1 MSESVENKSK
11 MNVLVKIVLCFMSFL
26 VAGIGGLVFSMTIEY
41 VFIESM
47 MDVHAI
53 FFLVVGFLAAKDV
66 YQRF

>member
-1 MSESVENKSK
+1 MSETAEKKSK

-26 VAGIGGLVFSMTIEY
+26 IAGIGALVFSMTIEY

>member
-1 MSESVENKSK
+1 MSEPVENKSK

-26 VAGIGGLVFSMTIEY
+26 VAGVGALVFSFTIEY

-47 MDVHAI
+47 MDVHAL

>member
-26 VAGIGGLVFSMTIEY
+26 VAGVGALVFSMTIEY

-53 FFLVVGFLAAKDV
+53 FFLVVGILAAKDV
-66 YQRF
+66 NKKF

>member
-1 MSESVENKSK
+1 MNEIVEKKYK
-11 MNVLVKIVLCFMSFL
+11 MNIMVKIVLCFISFL
-26 VAGIGGLVFSMTIEY
+26 VAGVGALVFSFTVEY

>member
-1 MSESVENKSK
+1 MSELLEKKK
-11 MNVLVKIVLCFMSFL
+11 MNTLVKIVLCFISFL
-26 VAGIGGLVFSMTIEY
+26 VAGIGGLVFSLSIEY

>member
-1 MSESVENKSK
+1 MNELAENKSK
-11 MNVLVKIVLCFMSFL
+11 MNIMVKIVLCFISFL
-26 VAGIGGLVFSMTIEY
+26 VAGVGGLVFSLTIEY

-66 YQRF
+66 YKKF